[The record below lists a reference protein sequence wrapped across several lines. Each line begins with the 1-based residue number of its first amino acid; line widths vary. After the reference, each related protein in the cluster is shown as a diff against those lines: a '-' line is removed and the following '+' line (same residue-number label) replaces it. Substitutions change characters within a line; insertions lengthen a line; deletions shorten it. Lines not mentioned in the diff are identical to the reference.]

1 MNYYLLLQYT
11 IINRKFKDFGIHPL
25 AGKAITIAAFIILSH
40 FLFSKTEFAVY
51 IYFVAAFS
59 VLLNFT
65 DQTRND
71 FLRLCFPGKEYFKI
85 RLAENAC
92 VVLPFIIFLL
102 IKTQFFMAFLMCCLA
117 LFTAVIKSNIKVQYT
132 IPTPFSRKP
141 FEFIKGF
148 RNTFFL
154 FGLYYFITVMAVL
167 VGNFNL
173 GIFTLLFVF
182 MTILSFYIQP
192 ENPYYV
198 WIFNLN
204 PKRFLTK
211 KIKTGFV
218 HSAVLCFPVIA
229 ALAIFFPGELLIIA
243 GFLLLGFIS
252 VITIIFA
259 KYAYFPKEIS
269 PTQGILIALALYFPP
284 MLLFVLPFFYL
295 QSIKRL
301 NEILE

>member
-25 AGKAITIAAFIILSH
+25 AGKAITIAAFIILSY

-71 FLRLCFPGKEYFKI
+71 FLRLCFHGKDYYKVRI
-85 RLAENAC
+85 AENFC
-92 VVLPFIIFLL
+92 VTFPFIIFMILNS
-102 IKTQFFMAFLMCCLA
+102 QFFFALLLLCLA
-117 LFTAVIKSNIKVQYT
+117 LLTAVSNINVEVQYT

-154 FGLYYFITVMAVL
+154 FGLYYFITVMSILAY
-167 VGNFNL
+167 NFNL
-173 GIFTLLFVF
+173 GIFSLLMVFV
-182 MTILSFYIQP
+182 TILPFYLQP
-192 ENPYYV
+192 ENQFYV
-198 WIFNLN
+198 WIYNLN
-204 PKRFLTK
+204 AKQFLK
-211 KIKTGFV
+211 EKITTCII
-218 HSAVLCFPVIA
+218 HSTVLCFPVIV
-229 ALAIFFPGELLIIA
+229 ALAVFFTESFLFVA
-243 GFLLLGFIS
+243 GFLLLGYLS
-252 VITIIFA
+252 VITIILA
-259 KYAYFPKEIS
+259 KYAYYPKEIS